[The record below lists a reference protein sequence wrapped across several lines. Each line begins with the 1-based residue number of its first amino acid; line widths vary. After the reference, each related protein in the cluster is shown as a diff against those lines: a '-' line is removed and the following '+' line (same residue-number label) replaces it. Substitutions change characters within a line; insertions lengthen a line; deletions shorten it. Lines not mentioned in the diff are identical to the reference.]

1 MNSVFS
7 FVKMDWITFKPY
19 RKYFLMLAVS
29 IAYIFA
35 DNSHAY
41 AYSIILCV
49 VIAGMLPLYLFAGED
64 KNGMVR
70 LYAALPINKKEVVI
84 GRYFGGIIVG
94 LICILATALLMAVDS
109 TASSAFPIQDVINGF
124 SLSTGI
130 FFIMMS
136 FQFPFLF
143 WLGFIKAQ
151 ALAMAIPAFSLIAVN
166 LIWSKALTRAVS
178 HLSNT
183 TGLAFLAAGVV
194 CLIISL
200 CISIIIYRNKQA

>member
-1 MNSVFS
+1 MDGVRH
-7 FVKMDWITFKPY
+7 FVKLDWLAFKPY

-29 IAYIFA
+29 IAYIFG

-41 AYSIILCV
+41 AYSIIFCI
-49 VIAGMLPLYLFAGED
+49 VIAGMLPPYLFAGED
-64 KNGMVR
+64 KNGMAR
-70 LYAALPINKKEVVI
+70 LYAALPVNKKEVVI
-84 GRYFGGIIVG
+84 GRYLGGVAVG
-94 LICILATALLMAVDS
+94 LICIFATAPLMTVDS
-109 TASSAFPIQDVINGF
+109 VVSSAFPLQDVINGF

-143 WLGFIKAQ
+143 SLGFIKAQ
-151 ALAMAIPAFSLIAVN
+151 AVAMAIPAFSLIAVN
-166 LIWSKALTRAVS
+166 LIWSKAYTRAVS

-183 TGLAFLAAGVV
+183 TGVAFLAAGVV

-200 CISIIIYRNKQA
+200 CISIVIYRNKQA